1 MSLDVGEALYYVAG
15 SKVLRYCLVLLKRY
29 LFFLNTFSLRI
40 FYPNVFL
47 PMSNIQIT
55 FQSGRGTCKNDRVT

>member
-1 MSLDVGEALYYVAG
+1 MYHVCEEGPGPLNITSMSLDVGEALYYVAE
-15 SKVLRYCLVLLKRY
+15 SKVLGYCLVLLKRY

-47 PMSNIQIT
+47 PMSNIE
-55 FQSGRGTCKNDRVT
+55 